1 MGFRCG
7 IVGLPNVGKST
18 LFNALTNSSK
28 AQAENF
34 PFCTIDPNIGLVPVP
49 DERLDKLFS
58 ISNSNKKIYTTISFD
73 DLCAVHSNEQAMATI
88 ALTPMISPYG
98 VVDTDESMVTGF
110 REKPQ
115 LPYWINSGAY
125 LLNKETIDLFPNIG
139 DHETKVFPDLAQE
152 GKLAAL
158 KSHAFWRSLETI
170 KDLDIIGEFLNTNQN

>member
-1 MGFRCG
+1 
-7 IVGLPNVGKST
+7 
-18 LFNALTNSSK
+18 
-28 AQAENF
+28 
-34 PFCTIDPNIGLVPVP
+34 
-49 DERLDKLFS
+49 
-58 ISNSNKKIYTTISFD
+58 
-73 DLCAVHSNEQAMATI
+73 MATI

-139 DHETKVFPDLAQE
+139 DHETNVFPDLAQKR
-152 GKLAAL
+152 KLAAL
-158 KSHAFWRSLETI
+158 KSHSFWRSLETI

>member
-1 MGFRCG
+1 MLTGYLHNVINDYFASQP
-7 IVGLPNVGKST
+7 IHGLDVQCIKEESPLGRGGAFKHGYYE
-18 LFNALTNSSK
+18 A
-28 AQAENF
+28 
-34 PFCTIDPNIGLVPVP
+34 GLNDSLVYA
-49 DERLDKLFS
+49 
-58 ISNSNKKIYTTISFD
+58 SNGDIYTTISFD

-139 DHETKVFPDLAQE
+139 DHETNVFPDLAQKR
-152 GKLAAL
+152 KLAAL
-158 KSHAFWRSLETI
+158 KSHSFWRSLETI